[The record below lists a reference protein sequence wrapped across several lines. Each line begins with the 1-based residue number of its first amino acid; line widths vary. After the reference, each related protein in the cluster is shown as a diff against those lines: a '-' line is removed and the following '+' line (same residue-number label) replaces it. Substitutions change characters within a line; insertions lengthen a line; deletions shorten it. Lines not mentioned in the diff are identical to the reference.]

1 MKKVLTVTLVL
12 AIILFLNASSPTYAE
27 IKNFNINPF
36 KHISSFSNLFLS
48 NSLGKEKEQ
57 ERVKNNKFMIKG
69 VITASSSSSLTI
81 KNQLIN
87 IDSSVT
93 GNVKIIGNLSVGMY
107 AMVQGIIKDSNYYAA
122 KIVVNQ
128 RNKKEVEENDN
139 DENEQENITPTV
151 TVTPTI
157 IVTPTETPTPTPEGT
172 QSATIL
178 GESEKGGVNI
188 NFNMRTLLEAIH
200 DLLTSFRSVL
210 LSV

>member
-1 MKKVLTVTLVL
+1 MRKILGITLVL
-12 AIILFLNASSPTYAE
+12 TIILFLKAGSSTYAE

-36 KHISSFSNLFLS
+36 KHISSFSNLLLS

-93 GNVKIIGNLSVGMY
+93 GKVKIVGKIQIGAY
-107 AMVQGIIKDSNYYAA
+107 AMTQGIIQNSSYYAN
-122 KIVVNQ
+122 KIIVDQ

-139 DENEQENITPTV
+139 DENEQEDITPTV

-157 IVTPTETPTPTPEGT
+157 TVTPTETPTPTPEGT